1 MPLERQNDDHTGCAA
16 IMIDREIEL
25 KLQCTPEAMERL
37 RGAPY
42 LRENGMAVGRKR
54 MRSVYFDT
62 DDLRLGA
69 NGFALRLRF
78 TGDKCIQTLKAGN
91 DQTATSVFH
100 DTQEFES
107 LLPCRVDE
115 PDLELLPPPVREKLR
130 KLIDDEKLLPRIESD
145 IDRETI
151 DLRSEGGDLVELAFD
166 AGSVKANGSKADICE
181 VELEL
186 KEGRPEEL
194 YRIALG
200 FADIVPMRIARM
212 SKAERGFA
220 LLQGTAPAAVK
231 ADQTDLDKSLS
242 AQEAYELI
250 LRDCLL
256 HLLANEGPAFD
267 ARLPEGLHQLRV
279 SLRRMRSAFTV
290 FRKEIGGE
298 TAEMLSAEAKWL
310 GNAVGRARDFDVFAH
325 DILEPV
331 TPAEGE
337 EEAFAV
343 LKRKVEEERA
353 RAWSAAGKA
362 IHSQRY
368 SRFVLQLALFLSER
382 GWRAKSSAGDP
393 VTDFAV
399 RALDKRQASVERL
412 GSRMNELDEEERH
425 ELRKRLKKLRYTLS
439 FFQSLFGRKK
449 AKPYLKD
456 LSRLQDAFGALN
468 DLATARAILGELAK
482 DDAALQPAV
491 AHVAEFHLARAER
504 EWESVR
510 SLWADFTARPAFWRG

>member
-1 MPLERQNDDHTGCAA
+1 MT
-16 IMIDREIEL
+16 DREIEL
-25 KLQCTPEAMERL
+25 KLQCTPKAMERL
-37 RGAPY
+37 RQAPY
-42 LRENGMAVGRKR
+42 LREYGATAKR
-54 MRSVYFDT
+54 RRIRSVYFDT
-62 DDLRLGA
+62 NDLRLGKK
-69 NGFALRLRF
+69 GFALRLRF
-78 TGDKCIQTLKAGN
+78 AGDKCIQTLKAG
-91 DQTATSVFH
+91 DDRTESSFLH
-100 DTQEFES
+100 DTQEYES
-107 LLPCRVDE
+107 LLPCRIDE
-115 PDLELLPPPVREKLR
+115 PDLELLPPPVREKIR
-130 KLIDDEKLLPRIESD
+130 KLIDGESLLPRIESD
-145 IDRETI
+145 IDRETV
-151 DLRSEGGDLVELAFD
+151 DLRSDDGDRVELAFD
-166 AGSVKANGSKADICE
+166 AGTVKANGSKADICE

-194 YRIALG
+194 YRIALD
-200 FADIVPMRIARM
+200 FADIAPMRIARM

-220 LLQGTAPAAVK
+220 LLRGTASAAVK
-231 ADQTDLDKSLS
+231 ADHTDLDKTLS
-242 AQEAYELI
+242 AEEAYEVI

-298 TAEMLSAEAKWL
+298 TAEMLSAEAKWI
-310 GNAVGRARDFDVFAH
+310 GNAVGRARDFDVFTH

-353 RAWSAAGKA
+353 RAWAAADKA

-382 GWRAKSSAGDP
+382 SWRAKSSAGDP
-393 VTDFAV
+393 VTAFAV
-399 RALDKRQASVERL
+399 RALDKRQASVEKL
-412 GSRMNELDEEERH
+412 GSRMSELDEEERH

-456 LSRLQDAFGALN
+456 LARLQDAFGALN
-468 DLATARAILGELAK
+468 DLATARTILGELAK
-482 DDAALQPAV
+482 GDAALQPAV
-491 AHVAEFHLARAER
+491 AHVAEFHLARAKR

>member
-1 MPLERQNDDHTGCAA
+1 
-16 IMIDREIEL
+16 MIDREIEL

-37 RGAPY
+37 RRAPR
-42 LRENGMAVGRKR
+42 LRESGMATGRKR

-62 DDLRLGA
+62 GDLRLGA

-78 TGDKCIQTLKAGN
+78 TGEKCIQTLKAG
-91 DQTATSVFH
+91 DDRTASSFLH
-100 DTQEFES
+100 DTEEYES
-107 LLPCRVDE
+107 LLPCRIDE

-130 KLIDDEKLLPRIESD
+130 KLIDNERLLPRIESD
-145 IDRETI
+145 IDRETV
-151 DLRSEGGDLVELAFD
+151 DLRSGEGDRVELAFD
-166 AGSVKANGSKADICE
+166 AGFVKANGSKADICE

-194 YRIALG
+194 YRIALD
-200 FADIVPMRIARM
+200 FADIAPMRIARM

-220 LLQGTAPAAVK
+220 LLRGTASAAVK
-231 ADQTDLDKSLS
+231 ADHTDLRENLS
-242 AQEAYELI
+242 AEEAYEVI

-256 HLLANEGPAFD
+256 HLLDNEGPAFD

-310 GNAVGRARDFDVFAH
+310 GNAVGRARDFDVFTQ

-353 RAWSAAGKA
+353 RAWAAADKA

-382 GWRAKSSAGDP
+382 GWRTKSAARDP
-393 VTDFAV
+393 VTAFAV
-399 RALDKRQASVERL
+399 RALDKRQASVEKL
-412 GSRMNELDEEERH
+412 GSRMSELDEEERH

-449 AKPYLKD
+449 ARPYLKD
-456 LSRLQDAFGALN
+456 LARLQDAFGALN
-468 DLATARAILGELAK
+468 DLATARAILG
-482 DDAALQPAV
+482 
-491 AHVAEFHLARAER
+491 
-504 EWESVR
+504 
-510 SLWADFTARPAFWRG
+510 